1 MEASAEFLSK
11 PGGVRKSRQAL
22 FLICFFSSL
31 FGGTVSTLMSVYL
44 PDVIKDLLHGAAG
57 QNADNISATINAVF
71 IFGWTAGG
79 IVWGIFCDT
88 LGRKQSFIYATLC
101 YGLFTVLTASRHP
114 GLLWWRAGLHQGFGI
129 GGVLVITTM
138 LISEGYQ
145 EKQRE
150 VLLGI
155 LSISIPIGIFSAGLL
170 ASLCFAL
177 AVCICR
183 RRYSAYSFDIGI
195 SFFTES
201 EKWRDAVKKENEALH
216 NLNHIFSSE
225 NRKNLVMGSLVFGAA
240 LIGLWATFSWLPYW
254 IQNLVSGTSGQKER
268 GLAMMLM
275 GGGGSAGRIYLGMG
289 CACNRT
295 EKNLADL
302 FRLLFCSFVYFIQTH
317 HHPFTVVYFQI
328 AFITI
333 FFGMSQ
339 GALSMYIPELFPTS
353 LSATATGVCFNLG
366 RIITG
371 VAVFF
376 IGSLGGSTRR
386 LRNAIFYFSFVFL
399 IGFVITLLNKHTKY
413 SPKPDY
419 GITYPLR
426 KAFPASGVC
435 LSSVLK
441 QVTHYANSPRF
452 YCEGHPLGF
461 C

>member
-1 MEASAEFLSK
+1 MDTSSEFLSK
-11 PGGVRKSRQAL
+11 PGGLRKSRQAL

-44 PDVIKDLLHGAAG
+44 PDAIKDLLHGAAG
-57 QNADNISATINAVF
+57 QNTDNISATINAVF

-101 YGLFTVLTASRHP
+101 YGLFTVLTGLAPTWFVVVACRFAS
-114 GLLWWRAGLHQGFGI
+114 GFGI

-138 LISEGYQ
+138 LVSEGYQ

-155 LSISIPIGIFSAGLL
+155 LSISIPVGIFSAGLL
-170 ASLCFAL
+170 TYFVTQWRYAFAVGCIPLLLSLL
-177 AVCICR
+177 A
-183 RRYSAYSFDIGI
+183 I

-201 EKWRDAVKKENEALH
+201 EKWRTAMQKENEVLH
-216 NLNHIFSSE
+216 NLNHLFSSA
-225 NRKNLVMGSLVFGAA
+225 NRKNLLMGSLIFGAA

-275 GGGGSAGRIYLGMG
+275 GGGGLLGGFISGWVVHAIGLKRTLLICFG
-289 CACNRT
+289 CCFV
-295 EKNLADL
+295 LSFIL
-302 FRLLFCSFVYFIQTH
+302 FRLTTTLS
-317 HHPFTVVYFQI
+317 PVVYFQI

-376 IGSLGGSTRR
+376 IGSLVEVLGGYGR
-386 LRNAIFYFSFVFL
+386 AIFYFSFVFL
-399 IGFVITLLNKHTKY
+399 IGFVITLFNKQTRY
-413 SPKPDY
+413 SPKPDH
-419 GITYPLR
+419 GTYN
-426 KAFPASGVC
+426 G
-435 LSSVLK
+435 
-441 QVTHYANSPRF
+441 
-452 YCEGHPLGF
+452 
-461 C
+461 